1 MNIFAAISF
10 QSMTQLPEAISHDIL
25 PTHPMDDFA
34 YQLPFMMDHIIH
46 GELRRG
52 KYVGIHL
59 FQDEL
64 HRVEEITRP
73 PNKQGVWE
81 ARINIRHHKTKAW
94 GKKEKASTFF
104 PITWHHNVLMTKL
117 EEAFLS
123 RKKMYSYKFVGKTT
137 CGVQISFV
145 FRDNKVV
152 SCFPLYV

>member
-1 MNIFAAISF
+1 MDIFAAIPF
-10 QSMTQLPEAISHDIL
+10 HSMTPLSEDTITNALPE
-25 PTHPMDDFA
+25 HPLDDFA
-34 YQLPFMMDHIIH
+34 YQLPFMMDHILH

-64 HRVEEITRP
+64 HRVEEMTKP
-73 PNKQGVWE
+73 PNEQGVWE

-104 PITWHHNVLMTKL
+104 PIAWHHDLLMTKL
-117 EEAFLS
+117 KEAFMS
-123 RKKMYSYKFVGKTT
+123 RKRIYSYKYIGKTS

-145 FRDNKVV
+145 FRDKKVV
-152 SCFPLYV
+152 SCFPLYS